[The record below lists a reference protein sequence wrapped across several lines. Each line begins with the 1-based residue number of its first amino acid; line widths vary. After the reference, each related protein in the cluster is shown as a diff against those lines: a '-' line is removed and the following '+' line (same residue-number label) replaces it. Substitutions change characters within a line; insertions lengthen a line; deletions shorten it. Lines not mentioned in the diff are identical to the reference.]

1 VSVRTNSDQDR
12 VTYVGHATVL
22 LELDGVRFLT
32 DPVLRSRLLH
42 LRRQVGAHDE
52 DAAARLDAVLISHL
66 HHDHVD
72 VPSLR
77 GLGRETPLLAPPGAE
92 NFLRRRGFH
101 AVTELAPGESHAIG
115 GVEITAVEAEHRG
128 GRALRSVGSEA
139 IGFVLA
145 GSRRAYFAGD
155 TDLFDGMADLGAGDL
170 DLALLPVWGW
180 GPTLGPGHLDPERA
194 AKAAALL
201 SPRIAVPI
209 HWGTL
214 FPVGLS
220 RIGRRHLIAPP
231 REFERR
237 CGELAP
243 QVDVR
248 VLDPGETTSLAA

>member
-1 VSVRTNSDQDR
+1 VRTNSDQDQ

-22 LELDGVRFLT
+22 LELGGLRFLT

-42 LRRQVGAHDE
+42 LRRQVTAHDE
-52 DAAARLDAVLISHL
+52 RSAADLDAVLISHL

-77 GLGRETPLLAPPGAE
+77 GLGRETAIVAPPGAGR
-92 NFLRRRGFH
+92 FLRRRGFH
-101 AVTELAPGESHAIG
+101 DVTELAPGESHGIG
-115 GVEITAVEAEHRG
+115 GVEIAAVEAEHAG
-128 GRALRSVGSEA
+128 GRAWRSVGSDA
-139 IGFVLA
+139 IGFVLTGA
-145 GSRRAYFAGD
+145 HRVYFAGD
-155 TDLFDGMADLGAGDL
+155 TDLFDAMADLSGDL

-194 AKAAALL
+194 AEAAAML
-201 SPRIAVPI
+201 SPRIAIPI

-237 CGELAP
+237 CRELAP

-248 VLDPGETTSLAA
+248 VLDPGEATSLSA